1 MDYHGLN
8 RELIEPKTIKGKKK
22 CLGVWDYDG
31 KYSLFKTLGAKRYL
45 VKYSNDER
53 NPEGMRGKINLTVAG
68 LSKQNCVPY
77 LLKKYGEDGIFEAFN
92 NELYIP
98 ADYTGKNTHT
108 YIDDEKHGKLKDYQG
123 NISEY
128 HEYSCIHLSESDYN
142 LSISQEYLNF
152 LLAIQED

>member
-1 MDYHGLN
+1 M
-8 RELIEPKTIKGKKK
+8 
-22 CLGVWDYDG
+22 WDYDG
-31 KYSLFKTLGAKRYL
+31 NYSLFKTLGAKRYL

-108 YIDDEKHGKLKDYQG
+108 YIDDEREGEVTDYLG
-123 NISEY
+123 RTCHYDELSSVHLEKADYSLSLSREY
-128 HEYSCIHLSESDYN
+128 IDY
-142 LSISQEYLNF
+142 ILNVKTMKV
-152 LLAIQED
+152 